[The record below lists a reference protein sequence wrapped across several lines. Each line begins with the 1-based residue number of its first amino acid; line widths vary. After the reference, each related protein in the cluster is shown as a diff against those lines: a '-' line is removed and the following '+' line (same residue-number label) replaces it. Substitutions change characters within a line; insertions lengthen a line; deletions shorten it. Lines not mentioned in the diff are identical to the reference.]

1 MEGDGFSSAGDQQ
14 TMIAS
19 FLEVALGQTADTARQ
34 FLQLN
39 NENGDSYIQAT
50 GWKLEEAIQLF
61 FVGNEFGHAPHIAPP
76 ENDVFMPDQNFG
88 VAENH
93 MGHENIQENEGSGIR
108 APLPVKRDILYDT
121 PMYYRP
127 SHEALHYEKL
137 KRLEVW
143 GKEQASTSA
152 SETSKDNLASLYCPP
167 FALMYHGPFEKAK
180 DAANEQDR
188 WLLVNVQST
197 REFSSHMLNRDT
209 WGNEAVAQTITSNF
223 IFWQVCDDTEEG
235 CKIMSYYK
243 LDSVPATLVID
254 PITGQKM
261 RLWRGMIQPESF
273 LEDVVQYMDSSP
285 MNHLLSLSRR
295 HSRESSLASPP
306 KLQDETNE
314 DDDKMKLVQASSM
327 RTLNDISEG
336 FLKDP
341 RDIKEVTKK
350 EKRVY
355 PPLPE
360 EPKGDKSLLCRVGVR
375 LPDGSRVQRNFLRS
389 DPIQL
394 LWSFC
399 AAKCGNEKP
408 FRLSHAI
415 PGAVKDLDYDSMLT
429 FADSGVANSMISVTW
444 E

>member
-1 MEGDGFSSAGDQQ
+1 
-14 TMIAS
+14 
-19 FLEVALGQTADTARQ
+19 
-34 FLQLN
+34 
-39 NENGDSYIQAT
+39 
-50 GWKLEEAIQLF
+50 
-61 FVGNEFGHAPHIAPP
+61 
-76 ENDVFMPDQNFG
+76 
-88 VAENH
+88 
-93 MGHENIQENEGSGIR
+93 
-108 APLPVKRDILYDT
+108 
-121 PMYYRP
+121 
-127 SHEALHYEKL
+127 
-137 KRLEVW
+137 
-143 GKEQASTSA
+143 
-152 SETSKDNLASLYCPP
+152 
-167 FALMYHGPFEKAK
+167 
-180 DAANEQDR
+180 
-188 WLLVNVQST
+188 
-197 REFSSHMLNRDT
+197 
-209 WGNEAVAQTITSNF
+209 
-223 IFWQVCDDTEEG
+223 
-235 CKIMSYYK
+235 
-243 LDSVPATLVID
+243 
-254 PITGQKM
+254 
-261 RLWRGMIQPESF
+261 
-273 LEDVVQYMDSSP
+273 MDSSP